1 MMNRPEMLQAS
12 TTPLKVK
19 FSKLML
25 LQFLKGN
32 IGFGT
37 AETYL
42 VPKTSQNGGEREKQ
56 GIGTDAEA
64 AGDRP

>member
-1 MMNRPEMLQAS
+1 MNRPEKRQAS

-19 FSKLML
+19 FSKLL
-25 LQFLKGN
+25 LLLLLKVN
-32 IGFGT
+32 IGLGT
-37 AETYL
+37 AETHPFPPNL
-42 VPKTSQNGGEREKQ
+42 TELRRRERQ

>member
-1 MMNRPEMLQAS
+1 MNRPEMLQAS

-25 LQFLKGN
+25 LQFLKVN

-42 VPKTSQNGGEREKQ
+42 SPKTSQN
-56 GIGTDAEA
+56 
-64 AGDRP
+64 

>member
-1 MMNRPEMLQAS
+1 MNRPEKRQAS

-19 FSKLML
+19 FSKLL
-25 LQFLKGN
+25 LLLLLKVN

-37 AETYL
+37 AETHL
-42 VPKTSQNGGEREKQ
+42 FPPNLTESRRRERQ